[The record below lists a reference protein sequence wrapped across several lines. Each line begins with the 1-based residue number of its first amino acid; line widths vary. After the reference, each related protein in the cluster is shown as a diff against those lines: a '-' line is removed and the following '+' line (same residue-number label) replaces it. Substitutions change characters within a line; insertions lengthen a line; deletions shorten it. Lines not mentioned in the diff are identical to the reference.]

1 MNYTKYERALS
12 KPRMNR
18 FLIAAKRDETDAI
31 RLYQLNI
38 QLSQQLFGLIGIF
51 EVTLRNHIDD
61 YYKLKFNDSE
71 WLKNQ
76 ASEDGIFNHPSF
88 ISHQYQSRNH
98 ILKTI
103 EKLKNN
109 YHHDKL
115 ISALNFGFWI
125 YMFAP
130 LITNR
135 YALIKRMIYQ
145 LLKR

>member
-18 FLIAAKRDETDAI
+18 FLIAAHRDEADAI

-76 ASEDGIFNHPSF
+76 TSEDSETE
-88 ISHQYQSRNH
+88 S
-98 ILKTI
+98 
-103 EKLKNN
+103 
-109 YHHDKL
+109 
-115 ISALNFGFWI
+115 
-125 YMFAP
+125 